1 MRTTINL
8 PDGLAEA
15 AKALAKADRRTF
27 TSLVEEGL
35 RVVLSSQP
43 VAAPEPLPEYGTPGG
58 AVFVDLE
65 DRDALWAILDGDGDP
80 AGAGGAGCG

>member
-15 AKALAKADRRTF
+15 AKERAKAERRTF

-35 RVVLSSQP
+35 RSVLASGVPQP
-43 VAAPEPLPEYGTPGG
+43 SDIELPAFGAEGG
-58 AVFVDLE
+58 RILIDLD
-65 DRDALWAILDGDGDP
+65 DRDAVWEALD
-80 AGAGGAGCG
+80 AAVEQQ